1 MLVIGISW
9 RLRVLLTPPHQLAW
23 VRAGKTC
30 LHPYFLDG
38 LLHRLRVAPSAGL
51 GKRKQRRS
59 KKLPISRRKGQF
71 QLDLHWFPLDSWP
84 SGPYS
89 FSPVVIH
96 PVHPLLWVCP
106 HALKRGCTER
116 RGHSGQFPSQKLP
129 AHFRICIF
137 TIEKEISNCRH
148 LFCLG
153 HVQVMI

>member
-1 MLVIGISW
+1 M
-9 RLRVLLTPPHQLAW
+9 LLTPPHQLAW

-30 LHPYFLDG
+30 LYPYFLDG

-59 KKLPISRRKGQF
+59 KKLPIAGGKVSF
-71 QLDLHWFPLDSWP
+71 SWTCIDSLLTADP
-84 SGPYS
+84 VAPYS

-148 LFCLG
+148 LLCLG